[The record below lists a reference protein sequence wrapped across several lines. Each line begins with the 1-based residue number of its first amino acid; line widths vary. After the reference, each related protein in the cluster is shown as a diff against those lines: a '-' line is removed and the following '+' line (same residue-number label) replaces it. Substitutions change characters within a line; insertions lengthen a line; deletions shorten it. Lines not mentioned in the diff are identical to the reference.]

1 MVKIK
6 KQISRC
12 AVVQQIR
19 KSSRSENPA
28 DQKIQQ
34 IFCVITHLTKLQ
46 HHPTA

>member
-28 DQKIQQ
+28 DLLRYHTSHK
-34 IFCVITHLTKLQ
+34 
-46 HHPTA
+46 TAASSNCMTDN